1 MLCNRIRVRN
11 FRNIEEADVTFSEGV
26 NILYGNNAQGKT
38 NLLEAVYFSAL
49 GKSFRK
55 KITGEDLIR
64 FGYQEAEISLDFS
77 DSIRGQNL
85 VSTLSRGKQR
95 RVQLNRIRL
104 ERLSEALGAFR
115 TVLFCPE
122 HLSLVKG
129 GPEERR
135 AFLDVAISQ
144 LRPVYTRSLQRYNR
158 IKEERNRL
166 LKTAYQDREAF
177 YATID
182 TWSEQLAAEG
192 AQIARLRSW
201 YVQELNE
208 LVKVCFA
215 DMTGGGEVPTL
226 RYAGSAGLSAEE
238 YEQVKP
244 TENRFRE
251 LLSASVEREIQ
262 LGSTQYGIHKDEIAL
277 YLDGKPA
284 HFGSQGQCRSLA
296 LAMKLAEG
304 EICRRES
311 GECPVYLLDD
321 VVSELDPIRRAYL
334 FREIKG
340 KQVIIT
346 SCETLQGE
354 ELYGVPR
361 RIRVE
366 NGQFFEETPDGQKS
380 DTGPDEQPNTT

>member
-1 MLCNRIRVRN
+1 M
-11 FRNIEEADVTFSEGV
+11 TFSEGV

-38 NLLEAVYFSAL
+38 NLLEAIYFSAL

-64 FGYQEAEISLDFS
+64 FGCQDAEISLDFS
-77 DSIRGQNL
+77 DSLRKQNL
-85 VSTLSRGKQR
+85 TSVLSRGKQR

-144 LRPVYTRSLQRYNR
+144 LRPLYTKSLQRYNQ

-166 LKTAYQDREAF
+166 LKTAYLDREAF
-177 YATID
+177 NATID
-182 TWSEQLAAEG
+182 TWSDQLAAEG

-201 YVQELNE
+201 YIRELND
-208 LVKVCFA
+208 LVKDCFA
-215 DMTGGGEVPTL
+215 DMTDGTEVPAL
-226 RYAGSAGLSAEE
+226 RYAGSAGLSPEE
-238 YEQVKP
+238 YERVKP
-244 TENRFRE
+244 TEERFRE
-251 LLSASVEREIQ
+251 LLSGSVEREIQ
-262 LGSTQYGIHKDEIAL
+262 LGSTQYGIHKDEIAIT
-277 YLDGKPA
+277 LDGKPA
-284 HFGSQGQCRSLA
+284 YFGSQGQCRSLA

-321 VVSELDPIRRAYL
+321 VVSELDPMRRSYL
-334 FREIKG
+334 FRQIKD

-346 SCETLQGE
+346 SCETLEGE
-354 ELYGVPR
+354 ALYGVPR

-366 NGQFFEETPDGQKS
+366 NGNFFDESARDDTSPGGQS
-380 DTGPDEQPNTT
+380 NTT